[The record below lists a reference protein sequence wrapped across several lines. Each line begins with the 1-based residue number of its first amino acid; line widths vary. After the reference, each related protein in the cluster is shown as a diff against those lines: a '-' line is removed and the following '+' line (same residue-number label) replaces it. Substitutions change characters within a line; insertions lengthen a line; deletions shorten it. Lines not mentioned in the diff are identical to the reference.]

1 MMKAAVAFTSLMAPH
16 IERYVALKQS
26 LGREY
31 HGVGR
36 VLAHID
42 QFVTRHGGDLTSDTF
57 AGWCLTLQYLASG
70 TRRNRMR
77 VVRNFCL
84 YRRRSEPASFL
95 PDARLFPP
103 RHQVVRPHLFTSVEV
118 LRLLVAIRA
127 LPSAPTSPFRRENLR
142 LAIVLL
148 YTTGLRLG
156 ELVRLTLG
164 DYDPREHTL
173 LIRESKFHKS
183 RLVPLSIDG
192 IREIDQY
199 LAARRTRQIAILP
212 ESPLLW
218 HYTRCGTAY
227 TGTGLSNAIRR
238 LLRAAPIRTDTGRLP
253 RVHDF
258 RHTFALQALL
268 RWYRNGVD
276 VQAKLPLLATYMGHV
291 SIASTEYY
299 LKFVEPLGVSASERF
314 ARHCA
319 GLVTTQ
325 VSAGEGR

>member
-1 MMKAAVAFTSLMAPH
+1 MKATVAFTSLMAPH
-16 IERYVALKQS
+16 IERYLALKQA

-31 HGVGR
+31 EGVRR
-36 VLAHID
+36 VLAHLD
-42 QFVTRHGGDLTSDTF
+42 QFVTIHGGDLTSDTF
-57 AGWCLTLQYLASG
+57 AGWCLTLQHLASG
-70 TRRNRMR
+70 TRRNRMQI
-77 VVRNFCL
+77 VRNFCL
-84 YRRRSEPASFL
+84 YRRRTQPASFL
-95 PDARLFPP
+95 PDTRLFPP
-103 RHQVVRPHLFTSVEV
+103 RHQLVRPHLFTNVEV
-118 LRLLVAIRA
+118 VGLLAAISA
-127 LPSAPTSPFRRENLR
+127 LPSAPTSPFRRQNLR

-164 DYDPREHTL
+164 DYDPREQTL
-173 LIRESKFHKS
+173 LIRESKFPKS
-183 RLVPLSIDG
+183 RIVPLSTDG
-192 IREIDQY
+192 TREIDHY

-227 TGTGLSNAIRR
+227 TGTGLGNAIRR
-238 LLRAAPIRTDTGRLP
+238 LLRAAQIRTDTGRLP

-314 ARHCA
+314 ARHCV

-325 VSAGEGR
+325 VSVGEGR